1 MGWGIEEE
9 EEEEPGG
16 GLEFM
21 GHLRRTLSK
30 VEGRGEEGGEV
41 GCSFGWRQFGAG
53 GRGREAIDSL
63 PRSSLLAC

>member
-1 MGWGIEEE
+1 MEEEGGGVEIEEEEE

-30 VEGRGEEGGEV
+30 VEGREG
-41 GCSFGWRQFGAG
+41 RR
-53 GRGREAIDSL
+53 RGSWL
-63 PRSSLLAC
+63 

>member
-1 MGWGIEEE
+1 MEEERGGGGGIEEE

-30 VEGRGEEGGEV
+30 VEGREG
-41 GCSFGWRQFGAG
+41 RR
-53 GRGREAIDSL
+53 RGSWL
-63 PRSSLLAC
+63 

>member
-1 MGWGIEEE
+1 MEEERGGGVGIEEEEEE

-30 VEGRGEEGGEV
+30 VEGREK
-41 GCSFGWRQFGAG
+41 RR
-53 GRGREAIDSL
+53 RGSWL
-63 PRSSLLAC
+63 